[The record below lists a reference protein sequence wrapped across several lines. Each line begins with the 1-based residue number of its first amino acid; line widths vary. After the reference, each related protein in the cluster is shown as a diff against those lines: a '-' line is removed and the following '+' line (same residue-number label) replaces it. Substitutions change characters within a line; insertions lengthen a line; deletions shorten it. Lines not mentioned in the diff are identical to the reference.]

1 MPVSLKFGGL
11 ELEAFSIS
19 GLATYVLAPA
29 FDACFDLGHC
39 PVEATTLRNV
49 FLSHVHQDHAGG
61 VPRHFSLR
69 AMFGARPSRVY
80 CPAESAEALRD
91 VLNEALET
99 EAPETDI
106 VAATTNV
113 KELKRPNFE
122 KAFAMARASL
132 RAGNTKK

>member
-1 MPVSLKFGGL
+1 MEHIKNAKNELKQLTKNIKEHTTMVDKLQSDPTCAG
-11 ELEAFSIS
+11 IV
-19 GLATYVLAPA
+19 ATIL
-29 FDACFDLGHC
+29 DALK
-39 PVEATTLRNV
+39 E
-49 FLSHVHQDHAGG
+49 
-61 VPRHFSLR
+61 
-69 AMFGARPSRVY
+69 
-80 CPAESAEALRD
+80 EEALRD

-132 RAGNTKK
+132 RAGNKKK